1 MTGAIGF
8 LIGWVIATLRTLAN
22 SLMRLINLI
31 QLRRLNV
38 RSLISMVQRC
48 KSFEFHSKSQES
60 DWIDFWADET
70 SPRDEHFAR
79 VLTDLFGIL
88 CSVPERGVAPPTHPH
103 TLAALRVSRVL
114 FNRIHLCGASVEG
127 RKQQKNGPK
136 PRKKNCYCY
145 DYDDYCYDYDCCR
158 SKSCLASLLGG
169 WQRRPAVIGRLR
181 LSICFL
187 FIWGVFHTPKRMKWL
202 RRTQIPHPFRQCC
215 AHD

>member
-1 MTGAIGF
+1 
-8 LIGWVIATLRTLAN
+8 
-22 SLMRLINLI
+22 MRN
-31 QLRRLNV
+31 N
-38 RSLISMVQRC
+38 
-48 KSFEFHSKSQES
+48 FG
-60 DWIDFWADET
+60 
-70 SPRDEHFAR
+70 R

-88 CSVPERGVAPPTHPH
+88 CSVPERGSPLVIHKPHPH

-114 FNRIHLCGASVEG
+114 FNRIHLSGASAEG

-136 PRKKNCYCY
+136 PRKNCYCY

-187 FIWGVFHTPKRMKWL
+187 FIWASFIHQTDEMVAEDTNSVQQTVL
-202 RRTQIPHPFRQCC
+202 RTLDLH
-215 AHD
+215 